1 MTKGEDYWNQIFS
14 FKKASNPLF
23 NEFISETE
31 LLFLKEQ
38 LPRLRKGKALDLG
51 FGNGRNSLFLA
62 RNQFQVIAIDNSEVA
77 VNSLKNK
84 AQSLS
89 MSIETQKADIELH
102 ILGLLQYDTIIM
114 TYYKPPVSRVFD
126 EIIRS
131 LKHGGTLLIESF
143 LNDEINE
150 ILGPEEN
157 YKNIFFKPNEVLK
170 NLGSLRLLY
179 YNEGLIDGKQRV
191 QCLAQKPLDKD
202 IEKYNLFNMSQSKE
216 SPKNAQ
222 MNLAEALFKKKE
234 N

>member
-23 NEFISETE
+23 NEFISEME

-126 EIIRS
+126 EIIR
-131 LKHGGTLLIESF
+131 
-143 LNDEINE
+143 
-150 ILGPEEN
+150 
-157 YKNIFFKPNEVLK
+157 
-170 NLGSLRLLY
+170 
-179 YNEGLIDGKQRV
+179 
-191 QCLAQKPLDKD
+191 
-202 IEKYNLFNMSQSKE
+202 
-216 SPKNAQ
+216 
-222 MNLAEALFKKKE
+222 
-234 N
+234 